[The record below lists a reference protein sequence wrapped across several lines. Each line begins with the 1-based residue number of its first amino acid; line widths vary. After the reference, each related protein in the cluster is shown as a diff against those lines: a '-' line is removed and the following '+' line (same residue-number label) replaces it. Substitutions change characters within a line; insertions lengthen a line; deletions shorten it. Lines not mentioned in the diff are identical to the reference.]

1 MDKFVVKIHPMKQK
15 DVDSIERIEALV
27 YGNHHW
33 SKDSFYSELTN
44 NLARYYCA
52 FNQTDELI
60 GYSGSW
66 VILDEAHIT
75 NIAVLPEYRKKGVG
89 EVLLTSII
97 DTCYKEMAKYL
108 TLEVRISNKPA
119 ISLYEKYAF
128 KSLGTRKGYYQNNN
142 EDALKSFELK
152 RKNYNNM
159 IIEKSTRVKK
169 ENVFK
174 YNGETVK
181 LRLGTL
187 ILMCLCV
194 MLIIIATFTQFSFTH
209 YIIPVDFMSYIGD
222 TSDTNVKQH
231 FLKYYRY
238 IPQIPVIV
246 FVAALLGRIFGVIP
260 VLVYI
265 SIGLF
270 VYPVFALGGGIK
282 YIFDYN
288 FGYILAYIPAVFF
301 SASILK
307 SGFSIKNIIQASIV
321 AVLTIHIIGIL
332 YTLFIGTI
340 EQSSNAVLFGWIIAQ
355 SGTKI
360 LYDIIFSILSIIT
373 AGIIK
378 RFLWIT
384 MC

>member
-1 MDKFVVKIHPMKQK
+1 
-15 DVDSIERIEALV
+15 
-27 YGNHHW
+27 
-33 SKDSFYSELTN
+33 
-44 NLARYYCA
+44 
-52 FNQTDELI
+52 
-60 GYSGSW
+60 
-66 VILDEAHIT
+66 
-75 NIAVLPEYRKKGVG
+75 
-89 EVLLTSII
+89 
-97 DTCYKEMAKYL
+97 
-108 TLEVRISNKPA
+108 
-119 ISLYEKYAF
+119 
-128 KSLGTRKGYYQNNN
+128 
-142 EDALKSFELK
+142 
-152 RKNYNNM
+152 M

-270 VYPVFALGGGIK
+270 VYPVFALGGGLK

-307 SGFSIKNIIQASIV
+307 NGFSIKNIIQASIV

>member
-1 MDKFVVKIHPMKQK
+1 M
-15 DVDSIERIEALV
+15 
-27 YGNHHW
+27 
-33 SKDSFYSELTN
+33 
-44 NLARYYCA
+44 
-52 FNQTDELI
+52 
-60 GYSGSW
+60 
-66 VILDEAHIT
+66 IT
-75 NIAVLPEYRKKGVG
+75 
-89 EVLLTSII
+89 
-97 DTCYKEMAKYL
+97 
-108 TLEVRISNKPA
+108 
-119 ISLYEKYAF
+119 EK
-128 KSLGTRKGYYQNNN
+128 T
-142 EDALKSFELK
+142 
-152 RKNYNNM
+152 
-159 IIEKSTRVKK
+159 TRVKK

-174 YNGETVK
+174 YRGETVK

-194 MLIIIATFTQFSFTH
+194 LLIIIATFTQFSFTH

-301 SASILK
+301 TASILK
-307 SGFSIKNIIQASIV
+307 NGFSVKNIVQAAIV

-340 EQSSNAVLFGWIIAQ
+340 EQSSNAVLLGWIIAQ

-373 AGIIK
+373 ASIVK

>member
-1 MDKFVVKIHPMKQK
+1 
-15 DVDSIERIEALV
+15 
-27 YGNHHW
+27 
-33 SKDSFYSELTN
+33 
-44 NLARYYCA
+44 
-52 FNQTDELI
+52 
-60 GYSGSW
+60 
-66 VILDEAHIT
+66 
-75 NIAVLPEYRKKGVG
+75 
-89 EVLLTSII
+89 
-97 DTCYKEMAKYL
+97 
-108 TLEVRISNKPA
+108 
-119 ISLYEKYAF
+119 
-128 KSLGTRKGYYQNNN
+128 
-142 EDALKSFELK
+142 
-152 RKNYNNM
+152 M

-270 VYPVFALGGGIK
+270 VYPVFALGLH
-282 YIFDYN
+282 
-288 FGYILAYIPAVFF
+288 LAA
-301 SASILK
+301 
-307 SGFSIKNIIQASIV
+307 
-321 AVLTIHIIGIL
+321 
-332 YTLFIGTI
+332 
-340 EQSSNAVLFGWIIAQ
+340 E
-355 SGTKI
+355 
-360 LYDIIFSILSIIT
+360 
-373 AGIIK
+373 
-378 RFLWIT
+378 
-384 MC
+384 